1 MQFGQGI
8 RPKQQPLRVAVR
20 LNSMRHQ
27 YTQRFG
33 RNCLQRALPTSISA
47 SFGRAT
53 L

>member
-1 MQFGQGI
+1 MQPGQGI
-8 RPKQQPLRVAVR
+8 WRGQQPLRGAVR

-33 RNCLQRALPTSISA
+33 RYCLQRTLPTSISA
-47 SFGRAT
+47 SFDRAT